1 MLRYVEINEN
11 KVPIAPFKTKE
22 DKEKYSKTNCES
34 FPSASLIIPNGVV
47 ILDFDEDN
55 ILKISAE
62 ESDNEDMNNNH
73 NQEEDDEMNGTLH
86 NIHNELDA

>member
-1 MLRYVEINEN
+1 MIILFEDLNNRSV
-11 KVPIAPFKTKE
+11 APVGPVGPCGIVRFKIKLG
-22 DKEKYSKTNCES
+22 D
-34 FPSASLIIPNGVV
+34 
-47 ILDFDEDN
+47 DEDN
-55 ILKISAE
+55 ILKISAD